1 MMAAMNPGCHRA
13 HHHGHGHHGRP
24 AGLRAL
30 ED

>member
-1 MMAAMNPGCHRA
+1 MLAMNLGFHRA
-13 HHHGHGHHGRP
+13 HHHHRHGHHGRP